1 MPERSRKG
9 HSKAIGPMNP
19 NLTSTFHRRMLL
31 FAHLGLTLAAGR
43 LMRWVDLAFLAMGSM
58 LPDIIDK
65 PLGLLAFGTAE
76 QGRTFGHTL
85 LFLMVLTALAVYLK
99 NVRIASISA
108 GVLAHLV
115 LDSMWKSPAILFWP
129 LLGNF
134 PPVQDL
140 GILDYFQ
147 ALLYGLR
154 NPMVWVPETLGL
166 SYLIFF
172 AFESRHIIAARW
184 RDLVATGQD
193 KAAMVRR

>member
-1 MPERSRKG
+1 
-9 HSKAIGPMNP
+9 
-19 NLTSTFHRRMLL
+19 
-31 FAHLGLTLAAGR
+31 
-43 LMRWVDLAFLAMGSM
+43 MRWVDLAFLALGSM

-85 LFLMVLTALAVYLK
+85 LFLMILATLAVYLK
-99 NVRIASISA
+99 DIRLASVSA

-134 PPVQDL
+134 LPVQDL
-140 GILDYFQ
+140 GVSDYILT
-147 ALLYGLR
+147 LLYGLR
-154 NPMVWVPETLGL
+154 NPMVWVPEVLGL

-172 AFESRHIIAARW
+172 AFESRHVIAARW
-184 RDLVATGQD
+184 RNLVATGRD
-193 KAAMVRR
+193 KAIMVRR

>member
-1 MPERSRKG
+1 MPERFQ
-9 HSKAIGPMNP
+9 KALIGPMHL

-43 LMRWVDLAFLAMGSM
+43 LMRWVDLAFLTLGSM

-85 LFLMVLTALAVYLK
+85 LFLIVLATLAVYLK
-99 NVRIASISA
+99 NLRLASVSF

-115 LDSMWKSPAILFWP
+115 LDSMWKSLAILFWP

-134 PPVQDL
+134 PRAQDL
-140 GILDYFQ
+140 GILDYYIGSAEGHEYPDLQ
-147 ALLYGLR
+147 VGDEV
-154 NPMVWVPETLGL
+154 NPRPVF
-166 SYLIFF
+166 IF
-172 AFESRHIIAARW
+172 S
-184 RDLVATGQD
+184 
-193 KAAMVRR
+193 

>member
-1 MPERSRKG
+1 
-9 HSKAIGPMNP
+9 
-19 NLTSTFHRRMLL
+19 
-31 FAHLGLTLAAGR
+31 
-43 LMRWVDLAFLAMGSM
+43 MRWVNLAFLALGSM

-85 LFLMVLTALAVYLK
+85 LFLMVLATLAVYLK
-99 NVRIASISA
+99 NVRMASVSV

-115 LDSMWKSPAILFWP
+115 LDSMWKSPVILFWP

-140 GILDYFQ
+140 GVSDYIL

-154 NPMVWVPETLGL
+154 NPMVWVPEVLGL

-172 AFESRHIIAARW
+172 AFESRHVIAARW
-184 RDLVATGQD
+184 RNLVSTGQN
-193 KAAMVRR
+193 KVTMVHR